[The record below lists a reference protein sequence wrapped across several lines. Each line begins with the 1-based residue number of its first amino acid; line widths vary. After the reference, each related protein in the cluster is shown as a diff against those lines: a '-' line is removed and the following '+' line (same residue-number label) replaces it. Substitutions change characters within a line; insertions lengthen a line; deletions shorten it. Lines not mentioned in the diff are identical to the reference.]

1 MQSLH
6 PRVRLQWIL
15 GSLVGASIVAG
26 ALAGVATAIGGL
38 SVPAPLPVA
47 VGVVLGTAG
56 VLHAFA
62 RFDRWH
68 YEIQSDSLY
77 LERGVITEIETAVP
91 FVRVQHVDTQR
102 GPVARLLG
110 IASVVVYTAG
120 SRGADMTIPG
130 LTPDR
135 AEALRNRLREL
146 AIESEPDD
154 GV

>member
-6 PRVRLQWIL
+6 PRVRVRWTLAA
-15 GSLVGASIVAG
+15 LVVASVLAG
-26 ALAGVATAIGGL
+26 AV
-38 SVPAPLPVA
+38 VVVA
-47 VGVVLGTAG
+47 VAVDRVSLPLFVPLAVGTSVGIIG

-62 RFDRWH
+62 RFDRWR
-68 YEIQSDSLY
+68 YEIQADALY
-77 LERGVITEIETAVP
+77 LERGVITEVETAVP

-120 SRGADMTIPG
+120 SRGADVTVPG

-135 AEALRNRLREL
+135 AETLRNRLREL
-146 AIESEPDD
+146 AVESEPGD